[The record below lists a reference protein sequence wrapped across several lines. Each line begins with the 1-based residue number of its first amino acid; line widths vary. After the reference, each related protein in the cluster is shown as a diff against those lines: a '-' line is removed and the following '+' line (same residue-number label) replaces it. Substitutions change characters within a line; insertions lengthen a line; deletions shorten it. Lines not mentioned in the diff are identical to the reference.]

1 MKSRSSLVLYTDNSY
16 ADHMPLYVLHFPHHF
31 FLVHTTTHIKA
42 PHFAHLLTLCF
53 ITACYLPML
62 KRHRSKM
69 KQYALLPIPPNS
81 ASWVNVCNLLC
92 KMPVLVPPKELLS
105 MCSIS
110 YELSVDSESWRRV
123 QDSTT
128 VLLCT
133 TWMKTRGDCTE
144 LPDSWLPGGKPLQP
158 DTVAEC
164 TGNVLHRL

>member
-1 MKSRSSLVLYTDNSY
+1 
-16 ADHMPLYVLHFPHHF
+16 
-31 FLVHTTTHIKA
+31 
-42 PHFAHLLTLCF
+42 
-53 ITACYLPML
+53 ML

-81 ASWVNVCNLLC
+81 ASLVNVCNLLC
-92 KMPVLVPPKELLS
+92 KMPVLVPSKELLS

-133 TWMKTRGDCTE
+133 TRMKTCGDCTE

-158 DTVAEC
+158 DTVAEF
-164 TGNVLHRL
+164 TGNVLHRLWSKTPRQWHEWLRDPEWCQLLSKHRVQTLPDIDLAKKEHSKNIRKCSHCMYFSADVKPF

>member
-1 MKSRSSLVLYTDNSY
+1 
-16 ADHMPLYVLHFPHHF
+16 
-31 FLVHTTTHIKA
+31 
-42 PHFAHLLTLCF
+42 
-53 ITACYLPML
+53 
-62 KRHRSKM
+62 M

-81 ASWVNVCNLLC
+81 ASLVNVCNLLC
-92 KMPVLVPPKELLS
+92 KMPVLVPSKELLS

-133 TWMKTRGDCTE
+133 TRMKTCGDCTE

-158 DTVAEC
+158 DTVAEF